1 MSGSWAIFFG
11 SPLVMAAAVATAI
24 AEAAPA
30 VTMAAGTPTS
40 SAMRAPAFAW
50 RSGTNTK
57 CREASSMARTTSGG
71 ISDPPTTVTVPM
83 PLMRGF
89 TPSRA

>member
-30 VTMAAGTPTS
+30 VTIAAGTPTS
-40 SAMRAPAFAW
+40 SAMRAPAFCC
-50 RSGTNTK
+50 RSGTCTN
-57 CREASSMARTTSGG
+57 CREASSIARTTSGG
-71 ISDPPTTVTVPM
+71 ISDPPRMVTVPM
-83 PLMRGF
+83 PLMTGF
-89 TPSRA
+89 TPRRA